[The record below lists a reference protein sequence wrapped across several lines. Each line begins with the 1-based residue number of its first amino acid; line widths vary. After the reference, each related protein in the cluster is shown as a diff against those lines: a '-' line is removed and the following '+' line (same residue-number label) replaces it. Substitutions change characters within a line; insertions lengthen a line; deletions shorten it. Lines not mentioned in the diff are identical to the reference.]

1 MDVGEDDKSAEEE
14 RWVREVTQQQILEC
28 FRAFNVNSFNSL
40 AYVVTTNLWMILTI
54 VGSLAIVVMNVKE
67 EIEDYVTEEQNI
79 I

>member
-1 MDVGEDDKSAEEE
+1 M
-14 RWVREVTQQQILEC
+14 TQEQIMEC

-40 AYVVTTNLWMILTI
+40 LYVLKTNLWIILTI
-54 VGSLAIVVMNVKE
+54 LGAVSIVVMNVKE